1 MSNQPFSPTPSLEE
15 AMRFHQ
21 SGRTA
26 EAEALFREILRQN
39 PANSPALHSL
49 AILLADRGELAK
61 AQVLAEEA
69 IITDTK
75 EPLYFRTLAKIYV
88 QQQNYPKAIEAFRTS
103 LYLKP
108 LNSDALAELAETL
121 EKQEDIYG
129 AICHYKQALEQQEN
143 NGDIHFRLAKCLFK
157 AGFSEEA
164 IRHFERSHALLPFSH
179 DVLQQYAHALILGG
193 YTEKAAAV
201 LGYGFLYFPRSAAL
215 LHLKGVLNFRVDAFD
230 DSLTA
235 YEQAL
240 EILPENRQILVD
252 YAVCLRTVGDDKSAE
267 SVLKRIGALARGQ

>member
-1 MSNQPFSPTPSLEE
+1 MSNQPSSPTPSLEE

-143 NGDIHFRLAKCLFK
+143 NGDIHFSLAKCLFK
-157 AGFSEEA
+157 AGFSEES

-193 YTEKAAAV
+193 YTEKSAAV
-201 LGYGFLYFPRSAAL
+201 LGYGFLYFPRSASL